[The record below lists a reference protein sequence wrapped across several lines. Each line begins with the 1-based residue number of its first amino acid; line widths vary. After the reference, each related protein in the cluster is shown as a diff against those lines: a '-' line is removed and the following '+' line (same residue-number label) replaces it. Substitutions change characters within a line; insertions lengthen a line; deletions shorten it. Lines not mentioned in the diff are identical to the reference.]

1 MTDSAD
7 IIPRETHSDWMRL
20 QTLILLRWGAIT
32 GQMVAITV
40 AWQFYGIQ
48 FNLGACFLVVG
59 AAIIANLVSIFVY
72 PESKRLT
79 QTEATMTLL
88 FDTAQLALLLAL
100 TGGLHNPFAL
110 LILAPATIGATALQT
125 RATVFLAAATI
136 AMVTLTG
143 YANLP
148 LRMADG
154 SQIRVPP
161 LVEFG
166 HWLAIVIGVVFFGI
180 YARRVSS
187 EIHSMGEALLA
198 TQMALAR
205 EQKLTDLGGVVAAAA
220 HELGTPLA
228 TIKLVSAELIDEL
241 ADRPDLREDAE
252 LIRSQA
258 DRCRDILRSMGRS
271 GKSDRQMHSAPILQV
286 LRDAAE
292 PHAARGK
299 VLHFDAAPGPGGADR
314 QPMILRQSEVMHG
327 LRNLIQN
334 AVDFAVA
341 NVWVDVEWTPARI
354 VIRIVDDGPGFPPH
368 LIGRLGDPFMR
379 RRRDDDDRGRRPE
392 YEGMGLGLFI
402 AKTLLERT
410 GAELSFANAADPFL
424 SAEERPQR
432 CGAIVEVIWPR
443 ERIAAPDGGPLG
455 DNLRIEH

>member
-1 MTDSAD
+1 MTDPSD
-7 IIPRETHSDWMRL
+7 TIPRETHSDWMRL

-32 GQMVAITV
+32 GQLVAITV
-40 AWQFYGIQ
+40 ASRIYGIQ
-48 FNLGACFLVVG
+48 FSLGACFLVVG

-72 PESKRLT
+72 PANKRLT
-79 QTEATMTLL
+79 QTEAVMTLL

-136 AMVTLTG
+136 AMVTLFG

-154 SQIRVPP
+154 SEIRVPP

-166 HWLAIVIGVVFFGI
+166 HWLAIVIGVLFFGI

-187 EIHSMGEALLA
+187 EIHTMGDALLA

-241 ADRPDLREDAE
+241 EDRPDLREDAE
-252 LIRSQA
+252 LIRGQA

-271 GKSDRQMHSAPILQV
+271 GKSDRLMHSAPILQV

-299 VLHFDAAPGPGGADR
+299 ALHFDAAPGPGGDDR
-314 QPMILRQSEVMHG
+314 QPAILRQSEVMHG
-327 LRNLIQN
+327 LRNLVQN
-334 AVDFAVA
+334 AVDFASA
-341 NVWVDVEWTPARI
+341 NVWIDVEWTPSRI
-354 VIRIVDDGPGFPPH
+354 AIRIVDDGPGYPPQ
-368 LIGRLGDPFMR
+368 LFGRLGDPFTR
-379 RRRDDDDRGRRPE
+379 RRRSDEDRARRPE

-410 GAELSFANAADPFL
+410 GAQLTFANAADPFL
-424 SAEERPQR
+424 TADERPQR
-432 CGAIVEVIWPR
+432 CGAIVEVTWPR
-443 ERIAAPDGGPLG
+443 DRIAASESGPLG
-455 DNLRIEH
+455 DNLPIES